1 MSKVPK
7 DEIEFMSLDDK
18 IEWAEWKVKMEQ
30 DNLDE
35 LRREKSAAFRQVSLA
50 QAELSGVEMEQFRLG
65 AAESQARR
73 ELDDALARLDKLTEE
88 EALFSSR
95 QRHQQRVLDEVFHTS
110 GVTSTPDS
118 GPELQG
124 YDDKHG

>member
-1 MSKVPK
+1 MSKVSK
-7 DEIEFMSLDDK
+7 EDVEFMTLDDR

-30 DNLDE
+30 DNLND
-35 LRREKSAAFRQVSLA
+35 LLKEKAVLEGKTQTRT
-50 QAELSGVEMEQFRLG
+50 
-65 AAESQARR
+65 
-73 ELDDALARLDKLTEE
+73 ELDTALARVDKLTEE

-110 GVTSTPDS
+110 GVSSTPDS

-124 YDDKHG
+124 YGDKHG

>member
-1 MSKVPK
+1 MSRVSK

-30 DNLDE
+30 DNLND
-35 LRREKSAAFRQVSLA
+35 LRKEKAVLEGKTQTR
-50 QAELSGVEMEQFRLG
+50 G
-65 AAESQARR
+65 
-73 ELDDALARLDKLTEE
+73 ELDTALARVDTLTEE

-95 QRHQQRVLDEVFHTS
+95 QRHQQRVLDEIFHTS
-110 GVTSTPDS
+110 GVSSTPDS

-124 YDDKHG
+124 YGDKHG

>member
-1 MSKVPK
+1 
-7 DEIEFMSLDDK
+7 
-18 IEWAEWKVKMEQ
+18 
-30 DNLDE
+30 
-35 LRREKSAAFRQVSLA
+35 
-50 QAELSGVEMEQFRLG
+50 MEQFRLG

-95 QRHQQRVLDEVFHTS
+95 QRHQQRVLDEIFHTS
-110 GVTSTPDS
+110 GVSSTPDS

-124 YDDKHG
+124 YGDKHG